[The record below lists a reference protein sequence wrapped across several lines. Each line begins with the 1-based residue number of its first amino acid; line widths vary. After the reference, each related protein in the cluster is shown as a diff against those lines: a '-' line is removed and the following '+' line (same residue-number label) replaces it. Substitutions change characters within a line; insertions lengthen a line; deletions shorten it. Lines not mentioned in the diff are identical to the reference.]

1 MERPARL
8 TGFRPACYPDDTPH
22 DHVPDRLHARAG
34 AAMTDAL
41 PLHGIRVLEL
51 GHIFAGPSAGL
62 LLGDLGADV
71 VKVERPGEGDQSRGM
86 PAGNSATF
94 HFLNRNK
101 RSVAI
106 DLKGSREGRDLFVRL
121 ARLSDVVIDNF
132 AHGAVEGLGLGY
144 EVLSEANPRII
155 YLALKGFLPGPYEAR
170 PFLDEL
176 AQMSAGL
183 AFMTGERGKPMRA
196 GASIVDVGAA
206 AYGVVAVLA
215 ALHQRA
221 RTGVGQKITS
231 GLYETTVFWVGQWL
245 ASYGAT
251 GEPSVPL
258 PELRQGTR
266 MGWGIYQLF
275 TAGDGEQV
283 FIGITSNAHWERFCR
298 EFGLDDLLA
307 DERLDD
313 NAKRVAARGWLPA
326 RIAEEMGRF
335 AGAELAKRLERAR
348 VPFAPLR
355 RPDELVDDPH
365 LNAADQFVSTPLP
378 GRGPAKLPKL
388 PVRST
393 AFEMGLR
400 RPAPRLGEHT
410 REVLAEFGLS
420 TDEIDAL
427 ASRRIIQ

>member
-1 MERPARL
+1 MNTSGTA
-8 TGFRPACYPDDTPH
+8 
-22 DHVPDRLHARAG
+22 
-34 AAMTDAL
+34 AL
-41 PLHGIRVLEL
+41 PLERLRVLEL
-51 GHIFAGPSAGL
+51 GHIIAGPSAGL
-62 LLGDLGADV
+62 VLADLGADV
-71 VKVERPGEGDQSRGM
+71 IKVERPGEGDQSRGM
-86 PAGNSATF
+86 PTGLSANF

-106 DLKGSREGRDLFVRL
+106 DLKGSSEGRALFLRL
-121 ARLSDVVIDNF
+121 VTTSDVVIDNF
-132 AHGAVEGLGLGY
+132 AFGAVEGLGLGY
-144 EVLSEANPRII
+144 DVLARTNPRII

-183 AFMTGERGKPMRA
+183 AFMTGSRGQPMRA

-206 AYGVVAVLA
+206 AYGVIAVLA
-215 ALHQRA
+215 ALQQRA
-221 RTGVGQKITS
+221 ETGVGQKITS

-245 ASYGAT
+245 ASYAAT

-258 PELRQGTR
+258 PELKQGTR

-275 TAGDGEQV
+275 TAADGEDV
-283 FIGITSNAHWERFCR
+283 FIGVTSNAHWERFCK
-298 EFGLDDLLA
+298 EFALDDLLA

-313 NAKRVAARGWLPA
+313 NAKRVAARGWLPG
-326 RIAEEMGRF
+326 RVAEEMRRHSS
-335 AGAELAKRLERAR
+335 AELAQRLERAR

-355 RPDELVDDPH
+355 RPDQLVDDPH
-365 LNAADQFVSTPLP
+365 LNAAEQFILTPLP

-393 AFEMGLR
+393 AYEFGLR

-410 REVLAEFGLS
+410 GEILDELGVPK
-420 TDEIDAL
+420 DEIETL
-427 ASRRIIQ
+427 RSRRIIG